1 MVLCCEDVLTGVSD
15 GSCRSAESAQPTF
28 TEGKRWGPSPD
39 ITCTS
44 DGVKGRREEVR
55 AISGISN
62 SLCEATA
69 PGGVLVG

>member
-1 MVLCCEDVLTGVSD
+1 MVP
-15 GSCRSAESAQPTF
+15 AEAQSAQPRF